1 MLQESVTDN
10 KKLADHG
17 ENREKH
23 NIDEYESL
31 AYVLMVSANLSLV
44 LLNALLPLK
53 SLLSSLLNQCLL
65 CLNQKRFCMI
75 MIVCFTM

>member
-17 ENREKH
+17 EDHEKH

-31 AYVLMVSANLSLV
+31 AYVLMVSANISLV
-44 LLNALLPLK
+44 LLHLNALLPLK

-65 CLNQKRFCMI
+65 NQKRFCMI
-75 MIVCFTM
+75 MILCFTM